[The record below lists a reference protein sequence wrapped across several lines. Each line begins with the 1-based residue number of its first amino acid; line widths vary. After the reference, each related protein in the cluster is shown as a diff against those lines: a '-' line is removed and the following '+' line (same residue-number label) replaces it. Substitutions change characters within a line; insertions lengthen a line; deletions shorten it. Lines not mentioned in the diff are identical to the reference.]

1 MSAKFI
7 LIPGQDTIAV
17 MPNKKNTNS
26 CSKKQVILLFFIDE
40 IKAYKP
46 TGEQEAADKAS
57 ILAMIDT
64 FPENILLRENTIA
77 HMTSSGFVVNKTMDK
92 VLFIH
97 HNIYKSWGWTGGHAD
112 GETDLLETACRE
124 VREETGL
131 KTLSLLLD
139 GIAALD
145 ILPVLPHRKNGRYIG
160 THLHFSPAYLL
171 QGDEQEPLHSKPDE
185 NSGVRW
191 FSLEEIPAVC
201 TETHMLPVY
210 KKLIRRLQTLQ
221 PPG

>member
-1 MSAKFI
+1 MY
-7 LIPGQDTIAV
+7 
-17 MPNKKNTNS
+17 
-26 CSKKQVILLFFIDE
+26 FIDE

-46 TGEQEAADKAS
+46 ANEQEATDKAS
-57 ILAMIDT
+57 MLAMIQA

-77 HMTSSGFVVNKTMDK
+77 HMTSSAFVVNKTMDK

-131 KTLSLLLD
+131 KTLTPLLD

-145 ILPVLPHRKNGRYIG
+145 ILPVLPHRKNGLYIG

-171 QGDEQEPLHSKPDE
+171 QGDEQEPLYSKADE

-191 FSLEEIPAVC
+191 FFLSDIPAVC
-201 TETHMLPVY
+201 TEIHMLPVY
-210 KKLIRRLQTLQ
+210 KKLVRRVQIL
-221 PPG
+221 